1 MKFQKLLIINIS
13 DSALDS
19 TYWQQLNA
27 LAETIVKV
35 PKDDPSIMSELV
47 DTDGLLVNFGIDVTK
62 AMVDTALNLK
72 YIGVLATAFGKI
84 DIEYAASKNIP
95 VCNLAGYSTES
106 VAEFT
111 IATILENIRD
121 LEEGKQRGRSENYD
135 ESGIFAREIKG
146 SNFVVLGLGDIG
158 SRVAELAKGFGA
170 NISYWS
176 RKSRN
181 EIYNYGE
188 IDEVIAKADF
198 LSINLAQA
206 PETEQ
211 ILSAERINT
220 LKPGAVV
227 VNTAPMELVDI
238 NGLATRLAKGDM
250 TFILDHSDE
259 MTKEELAKLQPY
271 TNCIIYPPIAYI
283 TEEARQAKQ
292 NMFIGNAKSFLEGKI
307 VNRVN

>member
-1 MKFQKLLIINIS
+1 MKFQKLLVINIS
-13 DSALDS
+13 DLALDS
-19 TYWQQLNA
+19 LYWQQLDA
-27 LAETIVKV
+27 IAETIVKL
-35 PKDDPSIMSELV
+35 PKDDPSIMSELA
-47 DTDGLLVNFGIDVTK
+47 DTDGLLVNFGITVDK
-62 AMVDTALNLK
+62 AIIDTAANLK

-111 IATILENIRD
+111 IAAVLENIRG
-121 LEEGKQRGRSENYD
+121 LEEGKQRGRSKNYD
-135 ESGIFAREIKG
+135 ESGIFAREIKN
-146 SNFVVLGLGDIG
+146 SDFVVLGLGDIG

-181 EIYNYGE
+181 EAYSYGD
-188 IDEVIAKADF
+188 IDKVIAKADF

-211 ILSAERINT
+211 ILSAERINN
-220 LKPGAVV
+220 LKSGALVI
-227 VNTAPMELVDI
+227 NTAPMELVDI
-238 NGLATRLAKGDM
+238 DGLVARLTKGDI

-259 MTKEELAKLQPY
+259 MTQEDLSKLQPHK
-271 TNCIIYPPIAYI
+271 NCIIYPPIAYI

-292 NMFIGNAKSFLEGKI
+292 NMLIGNVESFLEGNT
-307 VNRVN
+307 VNKVN